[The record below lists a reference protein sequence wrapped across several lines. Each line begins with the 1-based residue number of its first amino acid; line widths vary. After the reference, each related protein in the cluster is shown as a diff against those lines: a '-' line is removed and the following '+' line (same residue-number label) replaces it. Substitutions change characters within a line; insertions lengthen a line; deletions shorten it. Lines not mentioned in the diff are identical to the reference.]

1 MLVSTIIRPRTILH
15 CTKRFN
21 HTSNERIPNY
31 AGWWTLILDQS
42 TQQPQATHPHEQRQ
56 SIQVFP
62 PAEKPPLLPQKIKET
77 VQLDGETIELPEKP
91 EPPDNC
97 CMSGCAHCVWDI
109 YQEDMEEYLEQK
121 SEIRQR
127 FIEANQPVPPSLSS
141 SNKSAAEQ
149 VQEEMDPTIRAFVEM
164 ERKLGNRN

>member
-1 MLVSTIIRPRTILH
+1 MVVS
-15 CTKRFN
+15 K
-21 HTSNERIPNY
+21 
-31 AGWWTLILDQS
+31 
-42 TQQPQATHPHEQRQ
+42 
-56 SIQVFP
+56 
-62 PAEKPPLLPQKIKET
+62 KIYIYIYT
-77 VQLDGETIELPEKP
+77 Y
-91 EPPDNC
+91 
-97 CMSGCAHCVWDI
+97 SVWDI

-127 FIEANQPVPPSLSS
+127 FIEANQLVPPSLSS

>member
-1 MLVSTIIRPRTILH
+1 MIYVAVARTGKPCFGRIQRKWSYL
-15 CTKRFN
+15 KRYIYIY
-21 HTSNERIPNY
+21 TYS
-31 AGWWTLILDQS
+31 
-42 TQQPQATHPHEQRQ
+42 
-56 SIQVFP
+56 
-62 PAEKPPLLPQKIKET
+62 
-77 VQLDGETIELPEKP
+77 
-91 EPPDNC
+91 
-97 CMSGCAHCVWDI
+97 VWDI